1 MVLCGMSSILTKK
14 REDGHK
20 EGEGGCKICGF
31 GQIWEHYVEREGKDV
46 FARDVVLGGN
56 SPCHCFF
63 LLKGST
69 AVQNFDKV
77 FMKRE

>member
-14 REDGHK
+14 REDGTRREK
-20 EGEGGCKICGF
+20 KVQDMWFWANLGTLRREG
-31 GQIWEHYVEREGKDV
+31 GKDV

-77 FMKRE
+77 FKKRE